1 MAQEPVVQ
9 EEGAEESEAPKK
21 SKKKLIIIIVA
32 AVVLIGGGVAAWL
45 MMGGKSDES
54 AEGEGAE
61 QKEEVVVKDPVFV
74 ELDTFTVNLN
84 PEEGEKYLQ
93 IDITLNTSSS
103 KEADV
108 LEAQMPQVRNRVL
121 MILTSKLPSE
131 ISDMEGKT
139 ILGEELV
146 EHINEPYNGGEPL
159 TVSEALF
166 TSFVIQ

>member
-9 EEGAEESEAPKK
+9 EEGASEAEAPQK

-32 AVVLIGGGVAAWL
+32 AVLLIGGGVAAWL
-45 MMGGKSDES
+45 MMGDKSDES
-54 AEGEGAE
+54 AEGE
-61 QKEEVVVKDPVFV
+61 QKEEVVVSDPVFV

-84 PEEGEKYLQ
+84 PEEGDKFLQ
-93 IDITLNTSSS
+93 IDITLNATSSD
-103 KEADV
+103 EADI
-108 LEAQMPQVRNRVL
+108 LAAQMPQVRNRVL

-139 ILGEELV
+139 MLGEELV
-146 EHINEPYNGGEPL
+146 EHINEPYSEGGEPL
-159 TVSEALF
+159 TVSEAFF